1 MNEEIKNLLDEK
13 YNEFNNH
20 RFIQTD
26 PIQIPH
32 RFSQKENIEISAFL
46 TSIIAWGKRKMIINN
61 ANKMMN
67 LLDNN
72 PIDFILNA
80 SQNEIENLP
89 DFKHRTFNEIDFK
102 FFIASLQNIYK
113 NHGGL
118 EAVFTKGYETDNTIK
133 NSIIYFRE
141 VFFSIPFPER
151 TSKHIANVVKNSAAK
166 RINMFLMWL
175 VRYDNRGV
183 HFGLWKNI
191 PTSSLMLPID
201 VHSGNTARR
210 LGLLIRNANDW
221 KAVEEIS
228 EQLRKFDSK
237 DPIKYDFALFG
248 LDI

>member
-1 MNEEIKNLLDEK
+1 MNTEIKKLLDQK
-13 YNEFNNH
+13 YNEFNNQS
-20 RFIQTD
+20 FIQTD

-46 TSIIAWGKRKMIINN
+46 TSIIAWGNRKMIINN

-67 LLDNN
+67 ILDNN
-72 PIDFILNA
+72 PIDFIQNA
-80 SQNEIENLP
+80 SQKEIENLP

-102 FFIASLQNIYK
+102 FFIKSLQNIYK

-118 EAVFTKGYETDNTIK
+118 ENVFTKGYQKNNTVK
-133 NSIIYFRE
+133 NSMIHFRE
-141 VFFSIPFPER
+141 IFFSIPFPER
-151 TSKHIANVVKNSAAK
+151 TTKHIANVAKNSAAK

-175 VRYDNRGV
+175 VRNDNRGV

-191 PTSSLMLPID
+191 PTSALMLPID

-210 LGLLIRNANDW
+210 LGLLTRNANDW

-228 EQLRKFDSK
+228 EQLRNFDPK